1 MMSNIFRGIAA
12 FCVATV
18 LTQAILLSYFLIQGT
33 MNRKTAVQLIALVNG
48 IDVTGNRLQEFLRR
62 SEEYEKPSFEEILDE
77 RKMKSLDMD
86 VRLRSQQE
94 FRDELSIMLADL
106 RTDQDRF
113 SNRLLAF
120 RTELKELKQEAEESG
135 IQEVQRTIQGLEPE
149 QAKEQLLIMYD
160 DKRIDDVVTILQAMS
175 TDARKDILAEFTTP
189 ADVDILADVLRRIGE
204 GKYPVSWKQP
214 RDHDQPATA

>member
-1 MMSNIFRGIAA
+1 MSNIFRGIAA

-62 SEEYEKPSFEEILDE
+62 SEEYEQPSFEEILDE

-135 IQEVQRTIQGLEPE
+135 IQEVQRTI
-149 QAKEQLLIMYD
+149 
-160 DKRIDDVVTILQAMS
+160 
-175 TDARKDILAEFTTP
+175 
-189 ADVDILADVLRRIGE
+189 
-204 GKYPVSWKQP
+204 
-214 RDHDQPATA
+214 

>member
-62 SEEYEKPSFEEILDE
+62 SEEYEQPSFEEILDE

-149 QAKEQLLIMYD
+149 QANEQLLIMYD

-189 ADVDILADVLRRIGE
+189 ADVDILADGLRRIGE
-204 GKYPVSWKQP
+204 GMPVSSLINETN
-214 RDHDQPATA
+214 DNL

>member
-1 MMSNIFRGIAA
+1 MMSKILRGLAA

-18 LTQAILLSYFLIQGT
+18 LTQVILLSYFLMRGT
-33 MNRKTAVQLIALVNG
+33 LNRNSAIQLIALVNG
-48 IDVTGNRLQEFLRR
+48 IDVSGMRLQEIYRQ
-62 SEEYEKPSFEEILDE
+62 SEDYEQPSYNEILTQ
-77 RKMKSLDMD
+77 RKMMSLDMD

-113 SNRLLAF
+113 SDRLLAF
-120 RTELKELKQEAEESG
+120 RNELKELSEEAQDNG
-135 IQEVQRTIQGLEPE
+135 LQDVQRTLQSLDPE

-189 ADVDILADVLRRIGE
+189 DDVDILADVLRRISE
-204 GKYPVSWKQP
+204 GMPVSSLIKET
-214 RDHDQPATA
+214 DEKL

>member
-1 MMSNIFRGIAA
+1 MMSKILRGLAA

-18 LTQAILLSYFLIQGT
+18 LTQVILLSYFLIRGT
-33 MNRKTAVQLIALVNG
+33 LNRNSAIQLIALVNG
-48 IDVTGNRLQEFLRR
+48 IDVSGMRLQEIYRQ
-62 SEEYEKPSFEEILDE
+62 SEDYEQPSYNEILTQ
-77 RKMKSLDMD
+77 RKMMSLDMD

-113 SNRLLAF
+113 SDRLLAF
-120 RTELKELKQEAEESG
+120 RNELKELSEEAQDNG
-135 IQEVQRTIQGLEPE
+135 LQDVQRTLQSLDPE

-189 ADVDILADVLRRIGE
+189 DDVDILADVLRRISE
-204 GKYPVSWKQP
+204 GMPVSSLIKET
-214 RDHDQPATA
+214 DEKL

>member
-135 IQEVQRTIQGLEPE
+135 IQEVQRTI
-149 QAKEQLLIMYD
+149 
-160 DKRIDDVVTILQAMS
+160 
-175 TDARKDILAEFTTP
+175 
-189 ADVDILADVLRRIGE
+189 
-204 GKYPVSWKQP
+204 
-214 RDHDQPATA
+214 

>member
-1 MMSNIFRGIAA
+1 MMSKILRGLAA

-18 LTQAILLSYFLIQGT
+18 LTQVILLSYFLIRGT
-33 MNRKTAVQLIALVNG
+33 LNRNSAIQLIALVNG
-48 IDVTGNRLQEFLRR
+48 IDVSGMRLQEIYRQ
-62 SEEYEKPSFEEILDE
+62 SEDYEQPSYNEILTQ
-77 RKMKSLDMD
+77 RKMMSLDMD

-94 FRDELSIMLADL
+94 FRDELSIMLTDL

-113 SNRLLAF
+113 SDRLLAF
-120 RTELKELKQEAEESG
+120 RNELKELSEEAQDNG
-135 IQEVQRTIQGLEPE
+135 LQDVQRTLQSLDPE

-189 ADVDILADVLRRIGE
+189 DDVDILADVLRRISE
-204 GKYPVSWKQP
+204 GMPVSSLIKET
-214 RDHDQPATA
+214 DEKL

>member
-1 MMSNIFRGIAA
+1 
-12 FCVATV
+12 
-18 LTQAILLSYFLIQGT
+18 
-33 MNRKTAVQLIALVNG
+33 
-48 IDVTGNRLQEFLRR
+48 
-62 SEEYEKPSFEEILDE
+62 
-77 RKMKSLDMD
+77 MD

-94 FRDELSIMLADL
+94 FRDELGIMLADL
-106 RTDQDRF
+106 STDQERF

-135 IQEVQRTIQGLEPE
+135 IQEVQHAIQGLELE

-189 ADVDILADVLRRIGE
+189 SDVDILADVLRRIGE
-204 GKYPVSWKQP
+204 SMPVSSLINETN
-214 RDHDQPATA
+214 DNL

>member
-1 MMSNIFRGIAA
+1 MGLTLLETAFKS
-12 FCVATV
+12 FCVEV
-18 LTQAILLSYFLIQGT
+18 
-33 MNRKTAVQLIALVNG
+33 
-48 IDVTGNRLQEFLRR
+48 
-62 SEEYEKPSFEEILDE
+62 EEYEQPSFEEILDE

-204 GKYPVSWKQP
+204 GKYPVSLKQP

>member
-1 MMSNIFRGIAA
+1 MMSKILRGLAA

-18 LTQAILLSYFLIQGT
+18 LTQVILLSYFLMRGT
-33 MNRKTAVQLIALVNG
+33 LNRNSAIQLIALVNG
-48 IDVTGNRLQEFLRR
+48 IDVSGMRLQEIYRQ
-62 SEEYEKPSFEEILDE
+62 SEDYEQPSYNEILTQ
-77 RKMKSLDMD
+77 RKMMSLDMD

-113 SNRLLAF
+113 SDRLLAF
-120 RTELKELKQEAEESG
+120 RNELKELSEEAQDNG
-135 IQEVQRTIQGLEPE
+135 LQDVQRTLQSLDPE

-189 ADVDILADVLRRIGE
+189 DDVDILADVLRRISE
-204 GKYPVSWKQP
+204 GMPVSSLIKET
-214 RDHDQPATA
+214 DENL

>member
-62 SEEYEKPSFEEILDE
+62 SEEYEQPSFEEILDE

-204 GKYPVSWKQP
+204 GMPVSSLINETN
-214 RDHDQPATA
+214 DNL